1 MSRIRFTRALV
12 STGMPTGMRW
22 LALGLLVAVLFL
34 TGCGGYG
41 HGGGGGGGGGSTGKY
56 TTTRGGY

>member
-1 MSRIRFTRALV
+1 
-12 STGMPTGMRW
+12 MRW

-41 HGGGGGGGGGSTGKY
+41 HHGGGGGGSTGS
-56 TTTRGGY
+56 TTTGGGY

>member
-1 MSRIRFTRALV
+1 MSRIRFTSAPV
-12 STGMPTGMRW
+12 STGMRW

-41 HGGGGGGGGGSTGKY
+41 HGGGGGSTGKY

>member
-1 MSRIRFTRALV
+1 
-12 STGMPTGMRW
+12 MRW

-41 HGGGGGGGGGSTGKY
+41 HHGGGGGGGGGSTGS
-56 TTTRGGY
+56 TTTGGGY

>member
-1 MSRIRFTRALV
+1 
-12 STGMPTGMRW
+12 MRW

-41 HGGGGGGGGGSTGKY
+41 HKGGGGGGGSTGS
-56 TTTRGGY
+56 TTTGGY

>member
-1 MSRIRFTRALV
+1 MD
-12 STGMPTGMRW
+12 MRL

-41 HGGGGGGGGGSTGKY
+41 HHNGGGGGSTGGG
-56 TTTRGGY
+56 TTTGGGY

>member
-1 MSRIRFTRALV
+1 
-12 STGMPTGMRW
+12 MRR

-41 HGGGGGGGGGSTGKY
+41 HGGGGGGGSTGN
-56 TTTRGGY
+56 TTTTGGY

>member
-1 MSRIRFTRALV
+1 MD
-12 STGMPTGMRW
+12 MRR

-41 HGGGGGGGGGSTGKY
+41 HHGGGGGGGSTGS
-56 TTTRGGY
+56 TTTGGGY